1 MKNKSK
7 QIDWLEKEIGKDEI
21 ELEREKNKLIQQIKK
36 LKKEDIMPPKS
47 KKLTIWQRIKKV
59 LMG

>member
-1 MKNKSK
+1 MKNKLK
-7 QIDWLEKEIGKDEI
+7 QIDWLEREMGKDEI
-21 ELEREKNKLIQQIKK
+21 ELEREKNKLIEQIKR
-36 LKKEDIMPPKS
+36 LKKEDIMPPKP

>member
-7 QIDWLEKEIGKDEI
+7 QIDWLEREMGKDEI
-21 ELEREKNKLIQQIKK
+21 ELEREKNKLIEQIKR
-36 LKKEDIMPPKS
+36 LKKEDIMPPKP